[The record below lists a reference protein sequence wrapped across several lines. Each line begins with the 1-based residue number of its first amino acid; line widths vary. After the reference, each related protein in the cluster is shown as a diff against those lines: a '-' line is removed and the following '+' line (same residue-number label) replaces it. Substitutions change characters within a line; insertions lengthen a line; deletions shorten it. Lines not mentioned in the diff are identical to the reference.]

1 MTTFASPALTA
12 DAWTELVDGATYENV
27 LLQLRGV
34 APAHIYVGAG
44 TPDAGETAYLTI
56 SQAVFPGVALT
67 LGESE
72 SVWARAATEIKT
84 SLEGD
89 RTAR

>member
-12 DAWTELVDGATYENV
+12 DEWVPLVDGATYENV

-44 TPDAGETAYLTI
+44 TPGAGETEYLTI

-67 LGESE
+67 LGADE
-72 SVWARAATEIKT
+72 SVFARAATSIGVG
-84 SLEGD
+84 LEGA

>member
-1 MTTFASPALTA
+1 MTTFASAALTA
-12 DAWTELVDGATYENV
+12 GAWTELVDGVDYENV

-44 TPDAGETAYLTI
+44 TPDAGETEYLTI

-67 LGESE
+67 LGADE
-72 SVWARAATEIKT
+72 SVWARAATSIETK
-84 SLEGD
+84 LEGD